1 MNPIEFHPFGMQI
14 WGVAGTDGQ
23 TVYTRRFQAAAAS
36 DHLRLRL
43 RSAIALPL
51 CLPVGI

>member
-1 MNPIEFHPFGMQI
+1 MNPVEFHPFEMQFE
-14 WGVAGTDGQ
+14 VPGT
-23 TVYTRRFQAAAAS
+23 AAP

-43 RSAIALPL
+43 CGAIALPL